1 MLKFPASTKEFI
13 TTAALVLFV
22 LAPALILFTINLP
35 DLGSF
40 ALILWLVYL
49 MVLIVEIGRP

>member
-1 MLKFPASTKEFI
+1 M
-13 TTAALVLFV
+13 AALVLFV